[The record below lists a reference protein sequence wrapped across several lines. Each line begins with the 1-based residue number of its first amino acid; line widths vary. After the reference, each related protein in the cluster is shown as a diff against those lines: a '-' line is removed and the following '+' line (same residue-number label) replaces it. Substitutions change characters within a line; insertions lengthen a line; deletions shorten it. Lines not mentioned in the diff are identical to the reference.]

1 MIHNL
6 AYCQGFQVMVLICSS
21 ALRSLAKV
29 KDHLLSEVD
38 DAIDDGRRNRKG
50 QRSGHVVVDV
60 LHRTG
65 KLTS

>member
-1 MIHNL
+1 
-6 AYCQGFQVMVLICSS
+6 MVLIGSS

-38 DAIDDGRRNRKG
+38 DAIDDGRRNQKG